1 MEAMP
6 IIRVLIFIH
15 SFMSSIFDD
24 LLLKSLRATSKPI
37 SIAGGYP
44 VAACFREINL
54 VEIPN
59 IMRKRKLTKA
69 AALMEHWFVGQPFA
83 MPQTWKAPPP
93 LAIDPRTI
101 SQDHVEES
109 IVTMQWVLGFE
120 RAFTMQQE
128 LRAAVLGHL
137 GERSLNASQAE
148 LFESLASDRKFTN
161 RTEQFGIGS
170 ARTLHKT
177 AHVNTRIVSANN
189 MDKFSDPLD
198 DLYCS
203 LGVFGLHVVAAGTVS
218 PIDPKNPKAGHHVT
232 IVKFGYYI
240 KDTYDFN
247 DNQPLGL
254 WDEDGVSKI
263 VMPRRVLVENADFRK
278 WRAVFRH
285 GGDFMV
291 FSDIAWVGLP
301 KPLVWKYQGGF

>member
-1 MEAMP
+1 MP
-6 IIRVLIFIH
+6 T
-15 SFMSSIFDD
+15 IFDD
-24 LLLKSLRATSKPI
+24 LLLKSLRVTSKPI
-37 SIAGGYP
+37 SLAGGYP
-44 VAACFREINL
+44 VAACFRDINL
-54 VEIPN
+54 VAIPT
-59 IMRKRKLTKA
+59 IMRKRNLATA
-69 AALMEHWFVGQPFA
+69 AVLMERWFVGKPFV
-83 MPQTWKAPPP
+83 MPQSWKAPPP

-101 SQDHVEES
+101 SQEHVEES
-109 IVTMQWVLGFE
+109 IVTMSWVLGFE
-120 RAFTMQQE
+120 RARTMQQE

-137 GERSLNASQAE
+137 GARSLNASQAE

-177 AHVNTRIVSANN
+177 AHVNTRIVSGNGV
-189 MDKFSDPLD
+189 DKLSDPLD

-203 LGVFGLHVVAAGTVS
+203 LGVFGLHVVASGTVA
-218 PIDPKNPKAGHHVT
+218 PIDPKNPKAGHLVT
-232 IVKFGYYI
+232 IVKLGYYI

-254 WDEDGVSKI
+254 WNEDGVSKI
-263 VMPRRVLVENADFRK
+263 VKSGRVLVENADFRK

-301 KPLVWKYQGGF
+301 KPLVWEYQGGN